1 MRSTAF
7 AFSIFIA
14 TLICCP
20 WVHASPSAGKIEKVI
35 DGDTIKLADETESDG
50 KVWKGPVYGIRGIEA
65 PALDQPFGKQ
75 AHERLKEIIE
85 GKVAIRNGPTP
96 RAHKGGNALFFRT
109 ERGEFLAYLMISE
122 GLAWVVEA
130 ELEDKHRKPTDVKK
144 VDPQTEA
151 WLKAEREAREAKRG
165 LWADKDPV
173 RPWEWRAKVKENK
186 KEQ

>member
-109 ERGEFLAYLMISE
+109 EKGEFLAYIMISE
-122 GLAWVVEA
+122 GLAWVVET